1 VKIKVRVIDR
11 LSDRIATQRVNDR
24 LRSEIERELQTVSAS
39 GLPIDPEIRRDAL
52 ERAVRR
58 LWGGTI

>member
-1 VKIKVRVIDR
+1 MKIKVRVIDR

>member
-1 VKIKVRVIDR
+1 MNVSVRIIDR
-11 LSDRIATQRVNDR
+11 LRDRLDVQRIHER
-24 LRSEIERELQTVSAS
+24 LRSEVERELQTVSAS
-39 GLPIDPEIRRDAL
+39 GLPVDPEVRRDAL